1 MQNHYWRIFYRNL
14 IIFYCAWTQYTKK
27 VFYVTQTPLKK
38 ITLPRLYYL
47 VPLVLITKTITTT
60 RSWNSWQDQN
70 NLKQCC
76 TVRPLVGWRNFYDE
90 KGRYTRTR
98 VWYINYKKKL
108 NLNGCYHY
116 FLKFRENKRFTV
128 QHTNSIL
135 FFNFYICDT
144 IYVNRKG

>member
-38 ITLPRLYYL
+38 VTLPRLYYL
-47 VPLVLITKTITTT
+47 VPLVLTTKTITTT

-76 TVRPLVGWRNFYDE
+76 TVRPLVGWWNFYDE

-98 VWYINYKKKL
+98 VWYINYKIEVKFKWVL
-108 NLNGCYHY
+108 PLLFKISGKWKIYSSTYQFYFIFPFLFYLWHNLC
-116 FLKFRENKRFTV
+116 E
-128 QHTNSIL
+128 S
-135 FFNFYICDT
+135 
-144 IYVNRKG
+144 